1 MTSPSDNDN
10 NTEAKNHRNDIMLNN
25 RTERRS
31 SISNEYYT
39 FLLRWYNNGHIMMY
53 LDARCETQE
62 YRSYLLENSPFFL
75 SSSNPKKVN
84 GAMNTNI
91 NNKKFKLVSL
101 RNQPMQAFSCKRECD
116 KEASGDG
123 GRRRKGGGIQREKER
138 ERKVGDKG

>member
-1 MTSPSDNDN
+1 
-10 NTEAKNHRNDIMLNN
+10 
-25 RTERRS
+25 
-31 SISNEYYT
+31 
-39 FLLRWYNNGHIMMY
+39 MMC

-101 RNQPMQAFSCKRECD
+101 RNQPMQAFFHASENAIKRHWEM
-116 KEASGDG
+116 
-123 GRRRKGGGIQREKER
+123 GGGKRRGRHREVDDR
-138 ERKVGDKG
+138 R

>member
-1 MTSPSDNDN
+1 MQGVKH
-10 NTEAKNHRNDIMLNN
+10 KNIDPTYWKTAL
-25 RTERRS
+25 
-31 SISNEYYT
+31 
-39 FLLRWYNNGHIMMY
+39 
-53 LDARCETQE
+53 
-62 YRSYLLENSPFFL
+62 FFL

-123 GRRRKGGGIQREKER
+123 ERRRKEEHREIWTVGGGEGVTEGELEEGLRGNIETG
-138 ERKVGDKG
+138 RKKKL